1 MGNLTIKELELMEE
15 QLNLES
21 ILVKKYKLLA
31 SNVQDTNIR
40 TKFEQVAARH
50 QNHLDKLLTHL
61 N

>member
-1 MGNLTIKELELMEE
+1 MGKLTVRELELMEE

-21 ILVKKYKLLA
+21 LLVKKYKLLA
-31 SNVQDTNIR
+31 ENVQDTNIR
-40 TKFEQVAARH
+40 TKLEQTAANH